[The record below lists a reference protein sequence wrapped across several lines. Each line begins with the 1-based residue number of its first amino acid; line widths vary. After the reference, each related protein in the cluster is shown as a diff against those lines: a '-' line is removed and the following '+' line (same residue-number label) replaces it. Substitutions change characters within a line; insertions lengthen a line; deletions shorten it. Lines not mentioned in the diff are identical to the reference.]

1 MAPQTSEVWNHFT
14 ECEYLKAKCGYC
26 SIILSTSGGS
36 LSNLKRHMKSK
47 HCTIPLNTNERNATE
62 GPSRTDT
69 VSHIA
74 TGRLSGISR
83 PRLDGQSTI
92 SSYFSNT
99 KLLNINQQKRVD
111 QQLIKMIVKGYCSFD
126 IVEDLEFQNL
136 LKMLNGSSKLPSRK
150 TVSNSMIP
158 LLYHQTYEKVQAL
171 MTNCFAVCL
180 TTDGWTSIKNDS
192 YIGVTA
198 HFIDENASLQSV
210 CLGCD
215 KFEERHTSQN
225 VALFLKN
232 TVQEWRID
240 NKLAAVVS
248 DNAPNIHI
256 SCFAHCINLVVQR
269 GLKNISDIQK
279 KVKTIVEHFKRSSHA
294 QSKLQAMQ
302 QQMGLPPL
310 KLKQDVITRWNST
323 HDMFK
328 RIVEIKDAVVSTLAI
343 LQCDVEQLT
352 VVEWQIVECSTNIL
366 QIFAEVTT
374 EISSKRYVTLSKI
387 LIFIRAMIDT
397 MKSFQNNITIP
408 NEAHVL
414 VTSLLEQLNLR
425 FSGYENN
432 EIVTQAALLYPR
444 FKKIVFNRYNPRKL
458 DLAIGHLKR
467 KVCQVILPGIV
478 LAQLI
483 IQAISLLENI
493 GVRIDVVN
501 SDGASTNRKFWSE
514 FGISGNKSVLTD
526 SFEHLLDPKAKSND
540 IVLIQVYFP
549 TSDAED
555 DATGKVYVGLE
566 KLCKLAKGEDN
577 SMGKWNAFSSEN

>member
-1 MAPQTSEVWNHFT
+1 MAPHRSKTSEVWNHFT
-14 ECEYLKAKCGYC
+14 ECEYQRAKCGYC
-26 SIILSTSGGS
+26 SVILNTSGVSLKMIDDPIMPGS
-36 LSNLKRHMKSK
+36 ES
-47 HCTIPLNTNERNATE
+47 IQ

-83 PRLDGQSTI
+83 HRLDGQSTI

-99 KLLNINQQKRVD
+99 KPLNINQQKRVD
-111 QQLIKMIVKGYCSFD
+111 QQLIKIIVKGYYPFD

-136 LKMLNGSSKLPSRK
+136 LKMLNGGYKLPSRK
-150 TVSNSMIP
+150 TVSNSYLFIY

-225 VALFLKN
+225 VALFKKN
-232 TVQEWRID
+232 TFQEWHID
-240 NKLAAVVS
+240 NKVAAVVS
-248 DNAPNIHI
+248 DNAPNIVGAIKDCKFRHI
-256 SCFAHCINLVVQR
+256 SCFAHCIHLVVQR

-374 EISSKRYVTLSKI
+374 EISSERYVTMSKI

-397 MKSFQNNITIP
+397 MKRFQNNITIP

-414 VTSLLEQLNLR
+414 IQKNCIN
-425 FSGYENN
+425 G
-432 EIVTQAALLYPR
+432 
-444 FKKIVFNRYNPRKL
+444 YNPRKL
-458 DLAIGHLKR
+458 DLAIDHLKR
-467 KVCQVILPGIV
+467 KICQVILPV
-478 LAQLI
+478 TDNLTTSTRFENASSSSSSPSLLWKNFDEQYEVKLQLI
-483 IQAISLLENI
+483 QQQLALLNWT
-493 GVRIDVVN
+493 GTYRN
-501 SDGASTNRKFWSE
+501 
-514 FGISGNKSVLTD
+514 
-526 SFEHLLDPKAKSND
+526 HL
-540 IVLIQVYFP
+540 
-549 TSDAED
+549 
-555 DATGKVYVGLE
+555 
-566 KLCKLAKGEDN
+566 
-577 SMGKWNAFSSEN
+577 